1 MKARRARVYAAA
13 ADLQYNGVPAVVE
26 PRNLVNA
33 WMTPAGHAA
42 MSQAEA
48 QRPLQGCI
56 PDLLT
61 TEEPGEGGG
70 APVRRLYDLKVI
82 NHCPSRYGP
91 NQTDRCGPVE
101 KRAAAIPTEYVNKL
115 RNKDRAY
122 HNPENHSS
130 CITAAAA
137 YTSSSC
143 L

>member
-1 MKARRARVYAAA
+1 MCVSAGAAHLQWRPPNPPICGPRYSSCA
-13 ADLQYNGVPAVVE
+13 YRQYNGVPAVVE

-91 NQTDRCGPVE
+91 NQ
-101 KRAAAIPTEYVNKL
+101 
-115 RNKDRAY
+115 
-122 HNPENHSS
+122 
-130 CITAAAA
+130 
-137 YTSSSC
+137 
-143 L
+143 